1 MIDKLSNLK
10 NKELQEILN
19 YIQSEPIFFGDNMR
33 LLSKDEI
40 LNYKE
45 ELGIDINNILPIID
59 LNDNNFLVYNL
70 EKNTFEKLNIEDET
84 FFGETDSISNYLELL
99 GKHEY

>member
-33 LLSKDEI
+33 LLSKMK
-40 LNYKE
+40 Y
-45 ELGIDINNILPIID
+45 
-59 LNDNNFLVYNL
+59 
-70 EKNTFEKLNIEDET
+70 
-84 FFGETDSISNYLELL
+84 
-99 GKHEY
+99 